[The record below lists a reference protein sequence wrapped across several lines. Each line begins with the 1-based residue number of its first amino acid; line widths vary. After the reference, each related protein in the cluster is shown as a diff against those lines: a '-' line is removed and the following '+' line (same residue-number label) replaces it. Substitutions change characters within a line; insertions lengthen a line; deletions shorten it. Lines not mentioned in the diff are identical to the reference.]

1 MKIKVTEIECSAEEL
16 RQSNTAAEGFLNLFR
31 NAFNGPLYSSFEDS
45 SESEEKQDDSGST
58 G

>member
-45 SESEEKQDDSGST
+45 SESEEKQDD
-58 G
+58 